1 MTLDE
6 AKAIL
11 RIDTDYEDDVIESF
25 LLSAESLTM
34 DVARLTPEEWDAVWA
49 YQAGDENVP
58 LIRGETVSGRKILHI
73 QKLLLTGVRYALGY
87 MNEHREDADF
97 RGLSLTIRGIVES
110 VREGVV

>member
-6 AKAIL
+6 AKAVL

-58 LIRGETVSGRKILHI
+58 TIRGETVSGRRILHI
-73 QKLLLTGVRYALGY
+73 QNLLLTGVRYALGY
-87 MNEHREDADF
+87 LNEHREEADLT
-97 RGLSLTIRGIVES
+97 GLALTLRGIVGS